1 MPPGRQDEGLTL
13 VLRTKNEF
21 KSNQNPPEDPVVDSR
36 PAYGGTCYS
45 PFIVGAT
52 ETAVAYDSDGS
63 TRLQPWAASTS
74 GSNAYA
80 HPIDGFADSV
90 PPVGC
95 SAAIS
100 TPISSNFSSAEIASS
115 LSSTATL
122 SDTTAAATSP
132 KKISSGTIAGAAV
145 GGVIGLAVT
154 VGLVYFLLRRR
165 SRQPLHS
172 TPKVH
177 QIDGAPRPHAE
188 KDGKAISGEMDSEIP
203 AAELAA
209 RPDKYTYIHGAH
221 EMSAGIAY
229 KMPAGP
235 ELNNSRDR
243 TGLSS

>member
-1 MPPGRQDEGLTL
+1 M
-13 VLRTKNEF
+13 
-21 KSNQNPPEDPVVDSR
+21 
-36 PAYGGTCYS
+36 
-45 PFIVGAT
+45 
-52 ETAVAYDSDGS
+52 AYDKDGS

-100 TPISSNFSSAEIASS
+100 TSISSNFLSAEIASS

-122 SDTTAAATSP
+122 SDTTAAATNP
-132 KKISSGTIAGAAV
+132 KKTSSGTIAGAAV
-145 GGVIGLAVT
+145 GGVIGLAIT
-154 VGLVYFLLRRR
+154 VGLIFFLLRRR
-165 SRQPLHS
+165 RRQPSYS
-172 TPKVH
+172 TPDIH

-188 KDGKAISGEMDSEIP
+188 KDGNAISGEMDSKVP

-221 EMSAGIAY
+221 EMSAGVAY
-229 KMPAGP
+229 EMPAGP
-235 ELNNSRDR
+235 GLENSRDR
-243 TGLSS
+243 TGLSNQLNGGQ

>member
-1 MPPGRQDEGLTL
+1 
-13 VLRTKNEF
+13 
-21 KSNQNPPEDPVVDSR
+21 
-36 PAYGGTCYS
+36 
-45 PFIVGAT
+45 VGAT

-100 TPISSNFSSAEIASS
+100 APISTSISSNFSSAEIASS

-154 VGLVYFLLRRR
+154 VGLILFLLRRR
-165 SRQPLHS
+165 SRQPSHS
-172 TPKVH
+172 TPNVH

-221 EMSAGIAY
+221 EMSAGVAY
-229 KMPAGP
+229 EMPAGP

-243 TGLSS
+243 TGLSN

>member
-1 MPPGRQDEGLTL
+1 
-13 VLRTKNEF
+13 
-21 KSNQNPPEDPVVDSR
+21 
-36 PAYGGTCYS
+36 
-45 PFIVGAT
+45 
-52 ETAVAYDSDGS
+52 VAYDTDGS

-100 TPISSNFSSAEIASS
+100 TSISGNFSSAEVASS

-145 GGVIGLAVT
+145 GGVIGLAVI
-154 VGLVYFLLRRR
+154 VGLIFFLLRRR
-165 SRQPLHS
+165 SRQPS
-172 TPKVH
+172 NNTPNVH

-188 KDGKAISGEMDSEIP
+188 KDGNAISREMDSEVP

-221 EMSAGIAY
+221 EMSAGVAY
-229 KMPAGP
+229 EMPAGS
-235 ELNNSRDR
+235 ELNSSRGH
-243 TGLSS
+243 TELSN